1 MRVSCVLCIC
11 DMRYVICVK
20 RACAGCIR
28 EVRWRTQR
36 NFWVF
41 GFETVTFWSAGLF
54 IARVVDERLAQSLHL
69 VDYLLN
75 TIMIT
80 Y

>member
-1 MRVSCVLCIC
+1 MCVICVVHIC
-11 DMRYVICVK
+11 DMRYVVCVK
-20 RACAGCIR
+20 RACNACIR
-28 EVRWRTQR
+28 GVRWRTQR
-36 NFWVF
+36 NFRVF

-54 IARVVDERLAQSLHL
+54 IARVVDERLAQCLHL

-75 TIMIT
+75 TIMTT

>member
-1 MRVSCVLCIC
+1 
-11 DMRYVICVK
+11 MRYVVCVK
-20 RACAGCIR
+20 RACNACIR
-28 EVRWRTQR
+28 GVRWRTQR

-54 IARVVDERLAQSLHL
+54 IAREVNERLARCLHL
-69 VDYLLN
+69 VDHLLN